1 MSLRELK
8 RAARNDL
15 KGKWHIGI
23 IVTIVA
29 FIIGVYSFGLLPM
42 INLPAEEWLK
52 DPSVLLKDWRN
63 IFYFDMRSVR
73 MGLFYLLG
81 AAGVLGQ
88 CYCFLLMANQEK
100 CRIRD
105 IFHCY
110 PQMVPAIGLRLL
122 RSVYTFL
129 GLSLLVVPGVYLYYV
144 YALAPWIMA
153 DKVHLGYLSTGRLH
167 DDPCLCIRHHRRHD
181 P

>member
-52 DPSVLLKDWRN
+52 ES
-63 IFYFDMRSVR
+63 FGSAE
-73 MGLFYLLG
+73 GL
-81 AAGVLGQ
+81 
-88 CYCFLLMANQEK
+88 EK
-100 CRIRD
+100 YIL
-105 IFHCY
+105 F
-110 PQMVPAIGLRLL
+110 
-122 RSVYTFL
+122 
-129 GLSLLVVPGVYLYYV
+129 
-144 YALAPWIMA
+144 
-153 DKVHLGYLSTGRLH
+153 
-167 DDPCLCIRHHRRHD
+167 
-181 P
+181 

>member
-63 IFYFDMRSVR
+63 IFYFDMRCWDSATAFCLWQIR
-73 MGLFYLLG
+73 SN
-81 AAGVLGQ
+81 AG
-88 CYCFLLMANQEK
+88 
-100 CRIRD
+100 
-105 IFHCY
+105 
-110 PQMVPAIGLRLL
+110 
-122 RSVYTFL
+122 
-129 GLSLLVVPGVYLYYV
+129 
-144 YALAPWIMA
+144 
-153 DKVHLGYLSTGRLH
+153 
-167 DDPCLCIRHHRRHD
+167 
-181 P
+181 

>member
-63 IFYFDMRSVR
+63 IFSILICGRCAWGFSIFWERLACWDSATAFCLWQIRSN
-73 MGLFYLLG
+73 
-81 AAGVLGQ
+81 AG
-88 CYCFLLMANQEK
+88 
-100 CRIRD
+100 
-105 IFHCY
+105 
-110 PQMVPAIGLRLL
+110 
-122 RSVYTFL
+122 
-129 GLSLLVVPGVYLYYV
+129 
-144 YALAPWIMA
+144 
-153 DKVHLGYLSTGRLH
+153 
-167 DDPCLCIRHHRRHD
+167 
-181 P
+181 

>member
-81 AAGVLGQ
+81 AAGTVL
-88 CYCFLLMANQEK
+88 LLFAYGKSGAMQDK
-100 CRIRD
+100 GY
-105 IFHCY
+105 F
-110 PQMVPAIGLRLL
+110 
-122 RSVYTFL
+122 
-129 GLSLLVVPGVYLYYV
+129 SLLSPDGAGNRPQAAEVG
-144 YALAPWIMA
+144 
-153 DKVHLGYLSTGRLH
+153 LH
-167 DDPCLCIRHHRRHD
+167 FSWAQPACCARRISVLRICACAVD
-181 P
+181 NG

>member
-88 CYCFLLMANQEK
+88 CYCFCLWQ
-100 CRIRD
+100 IRSN
-105 IFHCY
+105 
-110 PQMVPAIGLRLL
+110 AG
-122 RSVYTFL
+122 
-129 GLSLLVVPGVYLYYV
+129 
-144 YALAPWIMA
+144 
-153 DKVHLGYLSTGRLH
+153 
-167 DDPCLCIRHHRRHD
+167 
-181 P
+181 

>member
-52 DPSVLLKDWRN
+52 DP
-63 IFYFDMRSVR
+63 
-73 MGLFYLLG
+73 
-81 AAGVLGQ
+81 
-88 CYCFLLMANQEK
+88 
-100 CRIRD
+100 
-105 IFHCY
+105 
-110 PQMVPAIGLRLL
+110 
-122 RSVYTFL
+122 
-129 GLSLLVVPGVYLYYV
+129 
-144 YALAPWIMA
+144 
-153 DKVHLGYLSTGRLH
+153 
-167 DDPCLCIRHHRRHD
+167 
-181 P
+181 